1 MDGIYPIR
9 VLGLVV
15 ESFVIP
21 MRELLNVFPNTTA
34 YPFVI
39 EQNRRQIG
47 DEVGAGGVGQN
58 EFNCTI
64 LGKIGEG
71 TYDLIFLVRTES
83 PAVTHSK
90 FVGIKKFKQSKD
102 GNDISPTAI
111 REIMLLKK
119 ITHENVVKLINIHI
133 NHVNMSLYL
142 AFNYVEHNLYE
153 IIRHHMDKLNHSI
166 NQYTIKSLLW
176 QLLNGLSYLHS
187 IGFLNIRDTNMQVV
201 VTIWY
206 RAPELLLGAK
216 HYTSVVDMW
225 AVGCIFAQ
233 FLTLKPL
240 FQGVEVK
247 ATSNP
252 FQLDKLDK
260 IFKILDHLTLEKWSS
275 LASLPHW
282 QQDVRHIQGHKY
294 DNVGLYNVVHLSP
307 KSLAYDLL
315 SKMLE

>member
-1 MDGIYPIR
+1 MNDTNR
-9 VLGLVV
+9 W
-15 ESFVIP
+15 
-21 MRELLNVFPNTTA
+21 TTTLD
-34 YPFVI
+34 I
-39 EQNRRQIG
+39 WSS
-47 DEVGAGGVGQN
+47 
-58 EFNCTI
+58 
-64 LGKIGEG
+64 KIGEG

-176 QLLNGLSYLHS
+176 QLLNGLSYLH
-187 IGFLNIRDTNMQVV
+187 RDTNMQVV

-282 QQDVRHIQGHKY
+282 QQDVRHIQGHK
-294 DNVGLYNVVHLSP
+294 
-307 KSLAYDLL
+307 
-315 SKMLE
+315 